1 MMDWQH
7 ISAFFLEWP
16 WALLLLA
23 LIPLFWW
30 LYLQKLRARWQALAL
45 NFSYT
50 AVVAQIKAQ
59 PALWKRLFYPV
70 SISLLLLFLVIGLA
84 RPTITAK
91 VPVNSADIM
100 LVLDIS
106 LSMLAEDIKPD
117 RISSAKKA
125 AIDFVR
131 SLPKDARVGLEFF
144 AGDNYVVSPP
154 ISRHDEI
161 VAYLQALRQED
172 LKPRTEIGSA
182 LRTAI
187 RILTPQEPASKQS
200 PPASKPEPP
209 AGGATQ
215 TQSPPARKPDKVI
228 ILLSDGDS
236 HEGFPW
242 DLAARQARQENITVH
257 TIGVGS
263 VEGGVITYQGME
275 LPVSFDE
282 TTLRQTASLGGGSY
296 FRVFR
301 EGDFKKVYNQ
311 IHERTIHY
319 EQRNIDLS
327 FAMAGLGLL
336 TLAGSILLFI
346 LFL

>member
-1 MMDWQH
+1 MMDWQS
-7 ISAFFLEWP
+7 ISAFSFEWP
-16 WALLLLA
+16 WMLLLL
-23 LIPLFWW
+23 LLVPLFWQ
-30 LYLQKLRARWQALAL
+30 LYLTKLRQKWQTLAL

-50 AVVAQIKAQ
+50 AVVDQMNAQ
-59 PALWKRLFYPV
+59 PAIWKRLFYPIMV
-70 SISLLLLFLVIGLA
+70 SLLLCFLIIGLA
-84 RPTITAK
+84 RPTVTAR

-117 RISSAKKA
+117 RMNAAKQA

-144 AGDNYVVSPP
+144 AGDNYVASPP

-161 VAYLQALRQED
+161 IAYLQALKKED

-182 LRTAI
+182 LKT
-187 RILTPQEPASKQS
+187 
-200 PPASKPEPP
+200 
-209 AGGATQ
+209 ATQ
-215 TQSPPARKPDKVI
+215 ILDRQAESSTPEKNAKGTPSKTQKPAARKPDRVI

-242 DLAARQARQENITVH
+242 DLAAKQARQENITVH

-263 VEGGVITYQGME
+263 PEGGFITYQGVE
-275 LPVSFDE
+275 LPVTFDE
-282 TTLRQTASLGGGSY
+282 NTLRQTAALGGGNY

-301 EGDFKKVYNQ
+301 KADFKRVYNQ

-319 EQRNIDLS
+319 EQRNIELS
-327 FAMAGLGLL
+327 FLMAGAGLL
-336 TLAGSILLFI
+336 TLLGGILVAIFCL
-346 LFL
+346 